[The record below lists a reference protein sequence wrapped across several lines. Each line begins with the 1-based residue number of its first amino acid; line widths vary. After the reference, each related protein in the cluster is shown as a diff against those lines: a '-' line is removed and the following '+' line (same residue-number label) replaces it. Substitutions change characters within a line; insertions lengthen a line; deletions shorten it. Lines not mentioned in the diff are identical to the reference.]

1 MKSSTLSLASR
12 KPLMIA
18 ALVSMMLG
26 AGLAQADGRSCL
38 FDQPAPQANTSQS
51 FAYPQEVRQQMA
63 RIETALR
70 SGQITPFEA
79 GQLMRQQWEIA
90 QFQRGFL
97 ASGAPGIPA
106 ATQPAAS
113 GGCGLGLGLG
123 PELGGK
129 LGAKIGPLVGDMA
142 KNGMQTASTVM
153 RAIRRE
159 TERLLMEELP
169 AESPEL

>member
-1 MKSSTLSLASR
+1 MKAHSFFLASR
-12 KPLMIA
+12 KPLVIA
-18 ALVSMMLG
+18 TLASLMLG
-26 AGLAQADGRSCL
+26 AGLARADGRSCL
-38 FDQPAPQANTSQS
+38 FDAPAPQASSGQS
-51 FAYPQEVRQQMA
+51 FAYPQEIRQQMA

-70 SGQITPFEA
+70 NGQITPFEA

-97 ASGAPGIPA
+97 ASGAPA
-106 ATQPAAS
+106 AQPS
-113 GGCGLGLGLG
+113 GTGGCGLGLGLG
-123 PELGGK
+123 PELGAK
-129 LGAKIGPLVGDMA
+129 IGAKIGPLVGDMA

-169 AESPEL
+169 SESPEL